1 MLYNLYCH
9 AKQSRASSWGS
20 DSVPHFQT
28 QSHTQPLYYR
38 NLGTAA
44 SQGQVLDFGKLESM
58 HPICNGLL
66 LV

>member
-1 MLYNLYCH
+1 MLS
-9 AKQSRASSWGS
+9 KQSLKLGVLTQAL
-20 DSVPHFQT
+20 HFQT

-58 HPICNGLL
+58 YPICNGLL
-66 LV
+66 LTL